1 MKDNHPTPLV
11 VQVNGAP
18 MLEYD
23 RAKPLSSAQ
32 KQSLTLME
40 ERLDQGLTLGDERI
54 ANPSLEQRVEFISA
68 NLISAVLND
77 EEVLAAAS
85 CAYIAH
91 ALPELKQI
99 KALENNGE
107 VSIELIFDREYQPE
121 EKLNFVPLKNI
132 SKTKLN

>member
-1 MKDNHPTPLV
+1 MNADTSTLLV
-11 VQVNGAP
+11 VQVNGTP

-23 RAKPLSSAQ
+23 RTKVLSDVQ
-32 KQSLTLME
+32 KKSLSLME
-40 ERLDQGLTLGDERI
+40 EKLSQGLTLGNEYVS
-54 ANPSLEQRVEFISA
+54 NPSLEQRIEFVA
-68 NLISAVLND
+68 GNLISATLND

-91 ALPELKQI
+91 ALPKLKQI

-121 EKLNFVPLKNI
+121 EKLNFVPPGQYHQ
-132 SKTKLN
+132 

>member
-1 MKDNHPTPLV
+1 MNNNASTPLV
-11 VQVNGAP
+11 VQVNGTP

-23 RAKPLSSAQ
+23 REKTLTATQ
-32 KQSLTLME
+32 QQSLNLME
-40 ERLDQGLTLGDERI
+40 EKLSQGLSLGNEQVT
-54 ANPSLEQRVEFISA
+54 NPSLEQRIEFIAA

-99 KALENNGE
+99 KALEKNGD
-107 VSIELIFDREYQPE
+107 VSIELIFDREYLPE
-121 EKLNFVPLKNI
+121 EKLNFVPPGKYQQ
-132 SKTKLN
+132 

>member
-1 MKDNHPTPLV
+1 MNDNSSALLV
-11 VQVNGAP
+11 VQVNGTP

-23 RAKPLSSAQ
+23 RTKTLTPVQ
-32 KQSLTLME
+32 EQSLTLME
-40 ERLDQGLTLGDERI
+40 EKLSQGLNLNNEHI
-54 ANPSLEQRVEFISA
+54 PNPSAEQRIEFVAA
-68 NLISAVLND
+68 NLISATLND

-99 KALENNGE
+99 KALEKNGE

-121 EKLNFVPLKNI
+121 EKLNFVPPGQYQQ
-132 SKTKLN
+132 